1 MAKLADLKR
10 HWKMSMQ
17 ALIMRAYELK
27 TITESQRRYLFINVA
42 KRSGSRIHEPLES
55 EIPVEQPHLFYRLI
69 HQHLELLGYS
79 IHELAQLMFVK
90 DEDVFRAQYLRERRL
105 RIVQ

>member
-1 MAKLADLKR
+1 VSVVHAAPAGDRLRLTLVHEVGHIIMHESATPTMEVEANAFAAEFLAPRKEIKGSLLGLNMAKLADLKR

-42 KRSGSRIHEPLES
+42 KRSG
-55 EIPVEQPHLFYRLI
+55 
-69 HQHLELLGYS
+69 
-79 IHELAQLMFVK
+79 
-90 DEDVFRAQYLRERRL
+90 
-105 RIVQ
+105 